1 MDVLSEVFNI
11 PKMICASAT
20 TQEEERRCERK
31 GSSVKE
37 RENTR
42 ESEGIGGCWQGETGR
57 QAERAGRERE
67 RKRARGWMGGRG
79 RGSELEGSNRTSKLN
94 VEIRVECLAR

>member
-37 RENTR
+37 RERVR
-42 ESEGIGGCWQGETGR
+42 ESRRVSEGV
-57 QAERAGRERE
+57 GRERQAGRLSE
-67 RKRARGWMGGRG
+67 RVDGW
-79 RGSELEGSNRTSKLN
+79 EGER
-94 VEIRVECLAR
+94 E